1 MTGLEDIVLVKWSV
15 EVDGHRI
22 MDASNHTVRPEM
34 LGQNHRYTL
43 TVDVPAGVHPE
54 ELVSL
59 LRGAAVTRATK
70 PAPLT
75 GDLQDRNLK
84 LQQQVAE
91 LTMVK
96 EGAERE
102 MKRAQDQLATRDQ
115 ADKDNKARLD
125 ALALLGTTVEERGVE
140 KLIQTELN
148 TWLRGLEEFNMTGG
162 EAAELKEMLVRLVKE
177 VFARAEVLR
186 DRRRCACL
194 LESLQRERD
203 SEPKE
208 DSSDVVDGDQL
219 F

>member
-1 MTGLEDIVLVKWSV
+1 MSGLEDIVLVKWSV
-15 EVDGHRI
+15 EVEGRRI

-34 LGQNHRYTL
+34 LHQSHRYTL

-54 ELVSL
+54 EVVSA
-59 LRGAAVTRATK
+59 LRGSQLPRVTEPEEVRV
-70 PAPLT
+70 
-75 GDLQDRNLK
+75 RNLA

-91 LTMVK
+91 LTLEK

-102 MKRAQDQLATRDQ
+102 RKRIQEQLAARDQ
-115 ADKDNKARLD
+115 EDRDNKARLD
-125 ALALLGTTVEERGVE
+125 ALALLGTTVSERGVE

-186 DRRRCACL
+186 DRRRCAVL

>member
-1 MTGLEDIVLVKWSV
+1 
-15 EVDGHRI
+15 
-22 MDASNHTVRPEM
+22 M
-34 LGQNHRYTL
+34 LHQSHRYTL

-54 ELVSL
+54 EVVSA
-59 LRGAAVTRATK
+59 LRGSQLPRVTEPEEVRV
-70 PAPLT
+70 
-75 GDLQDRNLK
+75 RNLA

-91 LTMVK
+91 LTLEK

-102 MKRAQDQLATRDQ
+102 RKRIQEQLAARDQ
-115 ADKDNKARLD
+115 EDRDNKARLD
-125 ALALLGTTVEERGVE
+125 ALALLGTTVSERGVE

-186 DRRRCACL
+186 DRRRCAVL